1 MILSAGLSPAW
12 QDASTAEVRLPMSGF
27 ADSLN
32 VAAATAIL
40 LYEVVRQ
47 RN

>member
-1 MILSAGLSPAW
+1 MLG
-12 QDASTAEVRLPMSGF
+12 Q

-32 VAAATAIL
+32 VAAAATIL

-47 RN
+47 RTAPQPPSV